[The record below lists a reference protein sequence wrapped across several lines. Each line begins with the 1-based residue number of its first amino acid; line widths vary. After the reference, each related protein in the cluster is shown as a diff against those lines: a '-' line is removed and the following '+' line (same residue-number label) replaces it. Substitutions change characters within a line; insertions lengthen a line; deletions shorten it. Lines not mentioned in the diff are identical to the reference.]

1 MYDVLYGG
9 LSQYYTYTP
18 FQLKRTPV
26 IEVPGITGGIYKNYV
41 TKGLKSGGT
50 LSAAERQALK
60 TTNEIN
66 KNIRQAA
73 RETYKNIR
81 EDKREHRKAMALVSQ
96 LSADLIKKAVGIK

>member
-9 LSQYYTYTP
+9 LSQYYSHTP

-26 IEVPGITGGIYKNYV
+26 IEVPGINGGIYRNYAV
-41 TKGLKSGGT
+41 THKSGGT